1 MTKLPA
7 TDSAAYINAQL
18 LNDVVPVRPLDL
30 FQAFRKADLAAAAAD
45 TVVAAGRANP
55 PGSGTWAS
63 PDDIKLAA
71 LLRAAADQLF
81 KVTMRE
87 WARLDPLS

>member
-30 FQAFRKADLAAAAAD
+30 FQAFRKADLAAA
-45 TVVAAGRANP
+45 
-55 PGSGTWAS
+55 
-63 PDDIKLAA
+63 
-71 LLRAAADQLF
+71 DQLF